1 MNKDGHTDVAS
12 SRRMM
17 QTIIED
23 AKDILNALPSDEE
36 AALPTWWTNKLAVSS
51 AYINSA
57 RDYLVYGSDMG
68 DSDSCSCGPD
78 CDCDDSMEES
88 TASEELIEDI
98 MDELQEVTEVLD
110 DDMLPPSY
118 RYMANAS

>member
-36 AALPTWWTNKLAVSS
+36 ASLPTWWTNKLAVSS

-78 CDCDDSMEES
+78 CDCDNES
-88 TASEELIEDI
+88 TATEELIEDI

>member
-36 AALPTWWTNKLAVSS
+36 TSLPTWWTNKLAVSS

-57 RDYLVYGSDMG
+57 RDYLVYGSDTG
-68 DSDSCSCGPD
+68 DTPVTSTCDD
-78 CDCDDSMEES
+78 CDMEDCQCDEIEEV
-88 TASEELIEDI
+88 IEDI
-98 MDELQEVTEVLD
+98 MDEMQEVTEVLD
-110 DDMLPPSY
+110 DDMMPPSY
-118 RYMANAS
+118 RYITNAS

>member
-23 AKDILNALPSDEE
+23 AKDILNALPADEE
-36 AALPTWWTNKLAVSS
+36 ASLPTWWTNKLAVSS

-78 CDCDDSMEES
+78 CDCNDES
-88 TASEELIEDI
+88 TATEELIEDI
-98 MDELQEVTEVLD
+98 MDELGDVTEVLD

-118 RYMANAS
+118 IMMQNAS

>member
-23 AKDILNALPSDEE
+23 AKDILNALPADEE
-36 AALPTWWTNKLAVSS
+36 ASLPTWWTNKLAVSS

-57 RDYLVYGSDMG
+57 REDLVYGSDMG
-68 DSDSCSCGPD
+68 DSDSCSCGRD
-78 CDCDDSMEES
+78 CDCDNSMEES
-88 TASEELIEDI
+88 TATEELIEGI
-98 MDELQEVTEVLD
+98 MDELGDVTEVLD
-110 DDMLPPSY
+110 DDMMPPSY
-118 RYMANAS
+118 RYITNAS

>member
-12 SRRMM
+12 SKRMM

-36 AALPTWWTNKLAVSS
+36 ASLPTWWTNKLAVSS

-78 CDCDDSMEES
+78 CDCDDSMEEL

>member
-17 QTIIED
+17 QIIIED

-36 AALPTWWTNKLAVSS
+36 ASLPTWWTNKLAVSS

-78 CDCDDSMEES
+78 CDCDNES
-88 TASEELIEDI
+88 TATEELIEDI
-98 MDELQEVTEVLD
+98 MDELGDVTEVLD

>member
-17 QTIIED
+17 QIIIED

-36 AALPTWWTNKLAVSS
+36 ASLPTWWTNKLAVSS

-88 TASEELIEDI
+88 TTSEELIEDI

>member
-12 SRRMM
+12 SKRMM

-57 RDYLVYGSDMG
+57 RYFFVYGSNTG
-68 DSDSCSCGPD
+68 DTPVL
-78 CDCDDSMEES
+78 S
-88 TASEELIEDI
+88 TFDFFGSE
-98 MDELQEVTEVLD
+98 
-110 DDMLPPSY
+110 
-118 RYMANAS
+118 A

>member
-1 MNKDGHTDVAS
+1 M
-12 SRRMM
+12 
-17 QTIIED
+17 
-23 AKDILNALPSDEE
+23 
-36 AALPTWWTNKLAVSS
+36 PTWWTNKLVVSS

-57 RDYLVYGSDMG
+57 RVYLVYGSDMG

-78 CDCDDSMEES
+78 CNCDDSMEES
-88 TASEELIEDI
+88 TVSEELIEDI

>member
-23 AKDILNALPSDEE
+23 AKDILNALPADGE
-36 AALPTWWTNKLAVSS
+36 ASLPTWWTNKLATTA

-57 RDYLVYGSDMG
+57 RDYLVY
-68 DSDSCSCGPD
+68 SDSTP
-78 CDCDDSMEES
+78 EVNV
-88 TASEELIEDI
+88 EDI
-98 MDELQEVTEVLD
+98 MDELEEVTEVLD
-110 DDMLPPSY
+110 DNMLPPSY
-118 RYMANAS
+118 IMMQNAS

>member
-12 SRRMM
+12 SKRMM

-57 RDYLVYGSDMG
+57 RDYLVYGSDTG
-68 DSDSCSCGPD
+68 DTPVTSTCDD
-78 CDCDDSMEES
+78 CDMEDCQCDE
-88 TASEELIEDI
+88 
-98 MDELQEVTEVLD
+98 
-110 DDMLPPSY
+110 
-118 RYMANAS
+118 

>member
-17 QTIIED
+17 QIIIED

-36 AALPTWWTNKLAVSS
+36 ASLPTWWTNKLAVSS

-88 TASEELIEDI
+88 TTSEELIEDI

-118 RYMANAS
+118 RYMANDS

>member
-1 MNKDGHTDVAS
+1 MAEQS
-12 SRRMM
+12 
-17 QTIIED
+17 
-23 AKDILNALPSDEE
+23 
-36 AALPTWWTNKLAVSS
+36 
-51 AYINSA
+51 
-57 RDYLVYGSDMG
+57 
-68 DSDSCSCGPD
+68 
-78 CDCDDSMEES
+78 S